1 MKTRQENNH
10 NNLIGPDV
18 DIEISLKE
26 YGLAWIATT
35 DEETLFYY
43 GIRHDGIEYVMFD
56 FCTLN
61 PKMDIKQ
68 EYDWIKKED
77 WTDIYDYI
85 GQNEEEW
92 NTLPFV
98 EKISYL
104 HNYYGYEN
112 IFGATYWE
120 GLAYDEIFK

>member
-26 YGLAWIATT
+26 YGLAWIISS

-43 GIRHDGIEYVMFD
+43 GIRHNGTEYVMFD
-56 FCTLN
+56 FCALN

-77 WTDIYDYI
+77 WADIYDYT

-104 HNYYGYEN
+104 HNYYGSEN

-120 GLAYDEIFK
+120 GLTYDEIFK